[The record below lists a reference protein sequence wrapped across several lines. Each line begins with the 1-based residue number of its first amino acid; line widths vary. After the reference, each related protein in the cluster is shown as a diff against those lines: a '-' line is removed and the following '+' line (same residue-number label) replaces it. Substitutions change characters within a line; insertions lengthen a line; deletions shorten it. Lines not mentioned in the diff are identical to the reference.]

1 MKVLLT
7 AISVA
12 GEIGRT
18 LGIEHVKANL
28 VPRDQRVDWLAG
40 HFEAVK
46 SLGLR
51 EDSWV
56 TFQQPNIT
64 AEVRDIIATMN
75 TPPLFYLALEV
86 SRTGN
91 SEHLFRVTDHA
102 RIVSLATG
110 LEAYPAIVALRLTD
124 HLRGFVG
131 DRMYQDVHQFIED
144 RGPEDAYW
152 YRSGPSDAA
161 DWR

>member
-1 MKVLLT
+1 M
-7 AISVA
+7 
-12 GEIGRT
+12 
-18 LGIEHVKANL
+18 
-28 VPRDQRVDWLAG
+28 PRNQRVDWLAG

-56 TFQQPNIT
+56 TFQQPNFIV
-64 AEVRDIIATMN
+64 EVRDLIAAMN
-75 TPPLFYLALEV
+75 TQPLFHLALEV

-91 SEHLFRVTDHA
+91 SEHLFSVTDHA

-110 LEAYPAIVALRLTD
+110 LDTYPANAALRLTD

-131 DRMYQDVHQFIED
+131 DRMYQDVPSVHRRPRP
-144 RGPEDAYW
+144 RGRLLVPTGSVRCGRLEVV
-152 YRSGPSDAA
+152 R
-161 DWR
+161 